1 MMERLRK
8 KELFLNKDQLKVYL
22 VTDNNALNGRDF
34 FEVVEQALK
43 GGVTMVQLREKM
55 LETSD
60 FLKKA
65 NKLKQL
71 TQKYN
76 VPMIINDRMDIA
88 FDSNSDGLHVGQKDI
103 AICDEGQKM
112 RKDYGKILGV
122 TANTVALAQEAEK
135 MGADYLG
142 VGAVFGT
149 TTKADAK
156 PLTIQELKEIV
167 ESVSIPV
174 VAIGGIT
181 VENVHLLKGIGLA
194 GVAVSSGIMG
204 VDDVLAAAKSFKNLE
219 L

>member
-1 MMERLRK
+1 M
-8 KELFLNKDQLKVYL
+8 NKDDLKVYL

-43 GGVTMVQLREKM
+43 GGVTIVQLREKTM
-55 LETSD
+55 ETAD

-76 VPMIINDRMDIA
+76 VPLIINDRMDIA
-88 FDSNSDGLHVGQKDI
+88 FDCKADGLHVGQRDI
-103 AICDEGQKM
+103 AVRDGRRIM
-112 RKDYGKILGV
+112 RRDYSKILGV

-156 PLTIQELKEIV
+156 PLTIQALKEIV
-167 ESVSIPV
+167 ENVSIPV
-174 VAIGGIT
+174 VAIGGIN
-181 VENVHLLKGIGLA
+181 VENAQLLKGIGLA

-204 VDDVLAAAKSFKNLE
+204 AKDVFAAAQNLSRLE

>member
-1 MMERLRK
+1 M
-8 KELFLNKDQLKVYL
+8 NKDKLKVYL

-43 GGVTMVQLREKM
+43 GGVTIVQLREKM
-55 LETSD
+55 LETAD

-76 VPMIINDRMDIA
+76 VPLIINDKMDIA
-88 FDSNSDGLHVGQKDI
+88 LNSNSEGLHVGQKDI
-103 AICDEGQKM
+103 SVCDEGQKI
-112 RKDYGKILGV
+112 RKSYDKILGV
-122 TANTVALAQEAEK
+122 TANSVALAQEAEK

-181 VENVHLLKGIGLA
+181 VENAHLLKGIGLA

-204 VDDVLAAAKSFKNLE
+204 ADDVFAAAESLKNLE

>member
-1 MMERLRK
+1 M
-8 KELFLNKDQLKVYL
+8 NKDDLKVYL

-43 GGVTMVQLREKM
+43 GGVTIVQLREKM
-55 LETSD
+55 LETPD

-65 NKLKQL
+65 NRLKQL

-76 VPMIINDRMDIA
+76 VPLIINDRMDIA
-88 FDSNSDGLHVGQKDI
+88 FDSKADGLHVGQKDI
-103 AICDEGQKM
+103 AVRDGRRIM
-112 RKDYGKILGV
+112 RKDYSKILGV
-122 TANTVALAQEAEK
+122 TANTVALSQEAEK

-156 PLTIQELKEIV
+156 PLTIQALKEIV

-181 VENVHLLKGIGLA
+181 VENAHLLKGIGLA

-204 VDDVLAAAKSFKNLE
+204 AEDVFVAAQSLRKLE

>member
-1 MMERLRK
+1 M
-8 KELFLNKDQLKVYL
+8 NKGDLKVYL
-22 VTDNNALNGRDF
+22 VTDNNALKGRDF

-43 GGVTMVQLREKM
+43 GGVTMVQLREKE
-55 LETSD
+55 LDTAD

-71 TQKYN
+71 TNKYH
-76 VPMIINDRMDIA
+76 VPLIINDRIDIA
-88 FDSNSDGLHVGQKDI
+88 FDTKAEGLHVGQKDTAVRDCRRI
-103 AICDEGQKM
+103 M
-112 RKDYGKILGV
+112 RKDYHQILGV
-122 TANTVALAQEAEK
+122 TANTVVLAQDAEK
-135 MGADYLG
+135 MGADYIG

-156 PLTIQELKEIV
+156 PLSIQELKEIV
-167 ESVSIPV
+167 DSVSIPV

-181 VENVHLLKGIGLA
+181 VENAPLLKGIGLA

-204 VDDVLAAAKSFKNLE
+204 VEDVFGAARSFKNLR